1 MVNELVTPETPNVLT
16 VRRFHH
22 DLWNAWNLAVAD
34 EILAPNLRFR
44 GSLGYSSVGIQGF
57 KDYFQQ
63 VRHAFPD
70 LRSEIHELIDARDVV
85 VARVTW
91 SATHSG
97 EIFGNRPTGRQWSY
111 VAAAIFHFDTGRI
124 TDAWIVGDT
133 QEFWRALGVA
143 PRRSE

>member
-1 MVNELVTPETPNVLT
+1 MAN
-16 VRRFHH
+16 
-22 DLWNAWNLAVAD
+22 

-44 GSLGYSSVGIQGF
+44 GLLGYSSVGIQGF

-63 VRHAFPD
+63 VRDAFPD

-91 SATHSG
+91 GATHTG
-97 EIFGNRPTGRQWSY
+97 EIFGIRPTGRKWSY
-111 VAAAIFHFDTGRI
+111 VAASIFHFAAGRI
-124 TDAWIVGDT
+124 IDAWIVGDT